1 MQCTIKF
8 DRVAIQ
14 SNFKDYTNESFD
26 LALTQKPIFH
36 SFATGIRVPDDESD
50 RVTWRN
56 GRVINNIFFPDD
68 PGAESANADE
78 SVPNRFGK
86 SRSDLDLFMGRGTR
100 SRARGARRA
109 AAFASRRGP
118 DLMAMESSQQGR
130 KNRNILGGP
139 FIA

>member
-1 MQCTIKF
+1 M
-8 DRVAIQ
+8 
-14 SNFKDYTNESFD
+14 
-26 LALTQKPIFH
+26 
-36 SFATGIRVPDDESD
+36 PDDESD

-86 SRSDLDLFMGRGTR
+86 SRSDLDLFMGRGRGAR
-100 SRARGARRA
+100 SWARGARRA

-118 DLMAMESSQQGR
+118 DLMAMESSQQG
-130 KNRNILGGP
+130 
-139 FIA
+139 

>member
-1 MQCTIKF
+1 M
-8 DRVAIQ
+8 
-14 SNFKDYTNESFD
+14 
-26 LALTQKPIFH
+26 
-36 SFATGIRVPDDESD
+36 PDDESD

-86 SRSDLDLFMGRGTR
+86 SRSDLDLFMGRGAR
-100 SRARGARRA
+100 SRARGARR

-130 KNRNILGGP
+130 IPIFWRTFHSVTKSSVTKPL
-139 FIA
+139 